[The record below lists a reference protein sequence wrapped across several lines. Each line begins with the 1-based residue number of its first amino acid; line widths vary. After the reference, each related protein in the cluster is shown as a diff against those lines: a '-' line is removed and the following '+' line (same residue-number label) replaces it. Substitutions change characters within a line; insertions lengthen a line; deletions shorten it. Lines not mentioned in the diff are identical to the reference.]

1 MSVTEDLPQNE
12 DVMPIDAD
20 VTEGDSVEGDGG
32 DRGMISIGSLL
43 SDSAIYGIA
52 KIVDPAIGFLMLPVV
67 TAILMPADYGLISLF
82 TATSHVMFTVCSLGI
97 HQAFFRFFTEAKSDQ
112 QRAAV
117 TNTSVSLAIAY
128 WIGVLPVALW
138 YATPISRL
146 LFDVDSPTLVY
157 LLMAF
162 SIVQTID
169 SIGCNLLQATGRAW
183 GFLINS
189 VFATVAVRFLAISL
203 VLGGAGAWGWIT
215 GETFGRLAAMLLVVA
230 MAMPKFRF
238 RINKS
243 EARKLSWYGMMLVPA
258 MLSFYVMTITDKF
271 LIRMLADA
279 PFEQVG
285 LYTVGERIAGIMHMA
300 NFAMMIGWQRFAFR
314 NMHEEGGQQVIGYG
328 LFVYLLGSGYM
339 LLGLMLLG
347 DDLTHWAIAE
357 AFNDGLKTILPL
369 TLAAFVGGLAN
380 ITDVGLHKR
389 SLPHWISAIMTVS
402 ALLNIALNFYVI
414 PIYGISGAAWATFA
428 CQSLRLAFI
437 FIASQMAFRV
447 DIDVKRLLAIVAIY
461 SIAFTAGKLFDPF
474 GWIVSGL
481 IQAVILA
488 AVPFL
493 IWKLPLFN
501 DDEREQIRGA
511 IAKVT
516 AKVPG
521 LA

>member
-1 MSVTEDLPQNE
+1 MSVAEDLPQNE
-12 DVMPIDAD
+12 DVMSID
-20 VTEGDSVEGDGG
+20 TELVEDGDS

-52 KIVDPAIGFLMLPVV
+52 KIVDPAIGFLMLPIV

-82 TATSHVMFTVCSLGI
+82 TATSHVMFTVCSLGV

-117 TNTSVSLAIAY
+117 TNTAISLAVAY
-128 WIGVLPVALW
+128 WIGVLPVAFW
-138 YATPISRL
+138 YATPISQL

-169 SIGCNLLQATGRAW
+169 AIGCNLLQATGRAW
-183 GFLINS
+183 AFLINS

-215 GETFGRLAAMLLVVA
+215 GETFGRMAAMLLVITI
-230 MAMPKFRF
+230 AMPKFRF
-238 RINKS
+238 QISQPDAK
-243 EARKLSWYGMMLVPA
+243 KLSWYGMMLVPA

-300 NFAMMIGWQRFAFR
+300 NFAMMVGWQRFAFR

-347 DDLTHWAIAE
+347 DDLTHWAIASS
-357 AFNDGLKTILPL
+357 FNDGLKTILPL

-402 ALLNIALNFYVI
+402 ALLNISLNFYVI
-414 PIYGISGAAWATFA
+414 PIYGIAGAAWATFA
-428 CQSLRLAFI
+428 CQSIRLAFI
-437 FIASQMAFRV
+437 FVASQMAFRV
-447 DIDVKRLLAIVAIY
+447 DVDVKRVFAVVALY
-461 SIAFTAGKLFDPF
+461 SAAFVAGKMFDPF
-474 GWIVSGL
+474 GWIASGL
-481 IQAVILA
+481 IQALILA

-501 DDEREQIRGA
+501 SDERDQIRGVFSK
-511 IAKVT
+511 IA
-516 AKVPG
+516 AKFPR